1 MRVASKA
8 RVAVTTKSVMS
19 TRRSAA
25 EPVSPFSPVAEWRR
39 ERLIAAGFGA
49 DLAVRLAEDCAID
62 LHAVL
67 ELVDRGCPPALAAR
81 ILAPL
86 DERGRP
92 C

>member
-1 MRVASKA
+1 
-8 RVAVTTKSVMS
+8 MS
-19 TRRSAA
+19 TRRSTA

-39 ERLIAAGFGA
+39 ERLIAAGFAA

-81 ILAPL
+81 IFAPL
-86 DERGRP
+86 DDRGRP

>member
-1 MRVASKA
+1 MN
-8 RVAVTTKSVMS
+8 

-25 EPVSPFSPVAEWRR
+25 DPTAPVTSVAESRR
-39 ERLIAAGFGA
+39 ERL
-49 DLAVRLAEDCAID
+49 LAVGFAPGLASRLAVDCGVD

-67 ELVDRGCPPALAAR
+67 ELVDRDCPPELAAR

-86 DERGRP
+86 GDRGKP